1 MFLTILTY
9 NTHGLPWSRDTS
21 VEICEWLK
29 VQRPLVICLQE
40 VFVEANRQYYKE
52 HLERNGYR
60 VLIPRDLGVTLVNSG
75 LLTAFLT
82 SRFDYVSE
90 CFYPYLDYH
99 NVEIFAN
106 KGFFAVTIKEHVSRR
121 VVIITNTHMQ
131 SDTELEWIFG
141 RKVTYNIRKAQHQQI
156 LKALSGLNAAV
167 LVVGDMNC
175 ERSPESLI
183 RYMTLVDESRL
194 KKATFYSTGED
205 LDHVAWFPL
214 QWARPDCQFCD
225 FIRRGPR
232 LLGCQ
237 VFQKPWSDH
246 APVVFSVFLPL
257 MLVHPGN
264 AAATSSASASTGT
277 IVTASLP

>member
-1 MFLTILTY
+1 MFLTVLTY

-29 VQRPLVICLQE
+29 IQRPQVICLQE

-52 HLERNGYR
+52 HLERNGYY
-60 VLIPRDLGVTLVNSG
+60 VLIPRDGGVTLVNSG
-75 LLTAFLT
+75 LLMAFLT
-82 SRFDYVSE
+82 VRFDYISE

-106 KGFFAVTIKEHVSRR
+106 KGFFAVTIRDRVTRR
-121 VVIITNTHMQ
+121 VIVIANTHMQ

-156 LKALSGLNAAV
+156 LKALNTPNAV

-183 RYMTLVDESRL
+183 RYMTPVDESRL

-205 LDHVAWFPL
+205 LDHVAWLPL

-225 FIRRGPR
+225 FVRRGPR

-246 APVVFSVFLPL
+246 APVLFSIFLPL

-264 AAATSSASASTGT
+264 TRATASSASTGA
-277 IVTASLP
+277 VTAGLP

>member
-1 MFLTILTY
+1 MFLTVLTY

-29 VQRPLVICLQE
+29 ERRPQVICLQE

-52 HLERNGYR
+52 HLERNGYK
-60 VLIPRDLGVTLVNSG
+60 VCVPRDRGVALVTSG

-82 SRFDYVSE
+82 SRFDFINE

-106 KGFFAVTIKEHVSRR
+106 KGFYAVTIRERASRR
-121 VVIITNTHMQ
+121 IVVITNTHTQ
-131 SDTELEWIFG
+131 SDTELKWIIG
-141 RKVTYNIRKAQHQQI
+141 TKATYNIRKAQHQQI
-156 LKALSGLNAAV
+156 LNTLTTKNAV
-167 LVVGDMNC
+167 LIVGDMNC
-175 ERSPESLI
+175 ERSPEPLI
-183 RYMTLVDESRL
+183 RYMMPVDESRL

-205 LDHVAWFPL
+205 LDHIAWFPL

-225 FIRRGPR
+225 FVRRGPR
-232 LLGCQ
+232 LMNCQ

-246 APVVFSVFLPL
+246 APVLFSVFLPL
-257 MLVHPGN
+257 MV
-264 AAATSSASASTGT
+264 SK
-277 IVTASLP
+277 